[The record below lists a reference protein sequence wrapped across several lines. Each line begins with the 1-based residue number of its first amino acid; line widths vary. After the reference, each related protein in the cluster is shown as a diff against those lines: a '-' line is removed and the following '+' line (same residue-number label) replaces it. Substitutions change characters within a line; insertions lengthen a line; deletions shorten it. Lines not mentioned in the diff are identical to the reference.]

1 MSHLGVHPGRSEK
14 VSWRPEAAAAL
25 ASSSECAAGT
35 CQIRKPVTRW
45 LAQLLMWAGRHH
57 GVVRAVQQ

>member
-1 MSHLGVHPGRSEK
+1 M
-14 VSWRPEAAAAL
+14 SWRPEAAAAL